1 MFDLKINKVFR
12 DPNTLVDI
20 YVVSIQFDDKFFN
33 LNLTKDEIEKLTQ
46 RLKSIID
53 NNELE

>member
-53 NNELE
+53 NNELD